1 MALYHALME
10 SILADEDAMDQSVTD
25 KQKKRKPDDED
36 RDDDPLAGP
45 DQGPLKK
52 RKTSK
57 DDEPSKRIKST
68 SSFEGNTSS
77 QPMPKSIGRMKLAR
91 SDHQFYSSWEGD
103 FLSFIELTSRE
114 CASRCSKSSSTLK
127 VMSCRDLAVAFDAQ
141 FSF

>member
-45 DQGPLKK
+45 GQGLLKK

-57 DDEPSKRIKST
+57 DVEPSKRLKST
-68 SSFEGNTSS
+68 SSSEGNTSS
-77 QPMPKSIGRMKLAR
+77 QPTPKST
-91 SDHQFYSSWEGD
+91 GD
-103 FLSFIELTSRE
+103 EMGTTNEQPNIKD
-114 CASRCSKSSSTLK
+114 ASKNDWFKKPKRPPAP
-127 VMSCRDLAVAFDAQ
+127 DPE
-141 FSF
+141 